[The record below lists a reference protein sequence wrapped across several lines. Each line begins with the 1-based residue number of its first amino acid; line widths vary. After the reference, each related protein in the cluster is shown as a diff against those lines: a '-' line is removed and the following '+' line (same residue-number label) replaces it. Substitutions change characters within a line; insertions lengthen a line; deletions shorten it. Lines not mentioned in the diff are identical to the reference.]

1 MRFGWARAAAVALVL
16 GTAACGQADAAGG
29 AAGKNAADAAFFLK
43 SNAGQPRVVTLPS
56 GLQYKVVQSGPSAG
70 RSPDINDLVRL
81 HYEGSLRDG
90 TVFDSSFDRGQPLL
104 TAPEGFG
111 GSPII
116 AGWTEILQKM
126 KPGDE
131 WIVYVPPGLGYGEA
145 GAPGTIPPNAVLVFR
160 IQMLDV
166 AHTPDDIRTI
176 PAMTPDSANG

>member
-1 MRFGWARAAAVALVL
+1 MRFGWARAATAVLVL
-16 GTAACGQADAAGG
+16 AAAACGQAGATDDIAGR
-29 AAGKNAADAAFFLK
+29 NAAEAAFFLK
-43 SNAGQPRVVTLPS
+43 SNATQPGVVTLPS
-56 GLQYKVVQSGPSAG
+56 GLQYKVVQSGPAG

-81 HYEGSLRDG
+81 HYQGSLTDG

-104 TAPEGFG
+104 TAPEGMG

-116 AGWTEILQKM
+116 PGWTEILQKM

-131 WIVYVPPGLGYGEA
+131 WIVYVPPGLGYGKT

-166 AHTPDDIRTI
+166 AHTPDDLRTI
-176 PAMTPDSANG
+176 PPMPSDSATG